1 MYATMTDFWADRA
14 QWMKNAYQKYF
25 VAGSRDQFA
34 NFLALD
40 GLPTVCFSDKII
52 VLCQKGDFLA
62 AAKIA
67 NMDGW
72 M

>member
-1 MYATMTDFWADRA
+1 LKYGGPVTSPVGPKIREEMKMYATMTDFWADRA
-14 QWMKNAYQKYF
+14 QWM
-25 VAGSRDQFA
+25 RDAFR
-34 NFLALD
+34 
-40 GLPTVCFSDKII
+40 KII